1 MQHIC
6 ADRLAPSNRLVGQGS
21 AQRATDCCHLRTADG
36 NKAICHGF
44 MIRLSLR
51 IH

>member
-6 ADRLAPSNRLVGQGS
+6 ADTLAPSNLLVGQGF
-21 AQRATDCCHLRTADG
+21 AQRATDCCHLRIADG
-36 NKAICHGF
+36 DKAFCHGV